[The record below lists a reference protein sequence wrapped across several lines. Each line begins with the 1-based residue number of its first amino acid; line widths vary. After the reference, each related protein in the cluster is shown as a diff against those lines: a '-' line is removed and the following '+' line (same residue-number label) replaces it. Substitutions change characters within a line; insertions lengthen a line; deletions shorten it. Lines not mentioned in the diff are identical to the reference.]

1 MIHKHTCGCPPEGFC
16 PQCDLDGWLHQAER
30 ERRKL
35 RDEMHRLRIR
45 AIELAVAVE
54 RERDWSG
61 TPVGVALGMLTEWR
75 PREGRSP
82 DRMSKAPENV
92 TEPIQAGDA

>member
-1 MIHKHTCGCPPEGFC
+1 MIHRHDCGCPPEGFC
-16 PQCDLDGWLHQAER
+16 PVCDLDGWLAQAER

-35 RDEMHRLRIR
+35 RDEFHRLRIR

-61 TPVGVALGMLTEWR
+61 TPVGVALGMVTEWR
-75 PREGRSP
+75 PRRG
-82 DRMSKAPENV
+82 A
-92 TEPIQAGDA
+92 

>member
-1 MIHKHTCGCPPEGFC
+1 MIHKHQCGCPPEGCC
-16 PQCDLDGWLHQAER
+16 PVCDAAVWLHVTER

-35 RDEMHRLRIR
+35 LDEFHRLRIR

-61 TPVGVALGMLTEWR
+61 TPVGVALGLLSEWR
-75 PREGRSP
+75 PRSE
-82 DRMSKAPENV
+82 
-92 TEPIQAGDA
+92 T